1 MDRGLSKWRHTLK
14 DEAWEGGWGKI
25 CDKNSKALNK
35 SVMLNKGGSEN
46 LKKANT

>member
-1 MDRGLSKWRHTLK
+1 MRPGKGV
-14 DEAWEGGWGKI
+14 EEKI